1 MSPDYV
7 LVHQDAEKALLE
19 ALKKAV
25 TEMTQSKEKM
35 SKARTVMGISAS
47 ANVIDENHNDDEDDE
62 DDDSDD
68 AVVDAADDDD
78 DDDDHHHHH
87 DSSFQGSI
95 SDAALSTTEVSKSKA
110 EGDTSQIHMYD
121 ICV

>member
-1 MSPDYV
+1 MNAGQICVSPDYV

-62 DDDSDD
+62 DDDADD
-68 AVVDAADDDD
+68 AVVVDAA
-78 DDDDHHHHH
+78 DDDHHHHH

-110 EGDTSQIHMYD
+110 EGDTS
-121 ICV
+121 

>member
-1 MSPDYV
+1 MNAGQICVSPDYV

-25 TEMTQSKEKM
+25 TEMTQSKENM
-35 SKARTVMGISAS
+35 SKARTVIGISAS

-62 DDDSDD
+62 DD
-68 AVVDAADDDD
+68 AVVDADDDD
-78 DDDDHHHHH
+78 DDDDHHHH

-110 EGDTSQIHMYD
+110 EGDTS
-121 ICV
+121 